1 MLWYVA
7 IHFVSSVC
15 NIVQIIIKCQTDASS
30 CNVYVKCSDSVKP
43 LSAVAVVAATLTTS
57 VLIMTNLGSDNSHK
71 THHTHHTNV
80 AYIATYSYVKS
91 YELIV
96 L

>member
-43 LSAVAVVAATLTTS
+43 LSAVAVVAATLTAS
-57 VLIMTNLGSDNSHK
+57 VLINLGSDK
-71 THHTHHTNV
+71 THHAHHRNL
-80 AYIATYSYVKS
+80 AYIATYSYAKN